1 MFQNQQE
8 YTCHRANLYSKAADW
23 GHSCFVR
30 KYSIK
35 GIEFFQVFKT
45 FFVLR
50 NNLGRQL
57 VVNSNTLPQWTTNGI
72 VLRMPLADVHCT
84 MSMILNHY

>member
-45 FFVLR
+45 FFFFAKQPR
-50 NNLGRQL
+50 
-57 VVNSNTLPQWTTNGI
+57 TT
-72 VLRMPLADVHCT
+72 AC
-84 MSMILNHY
+84 SK